1 MPARRSKTWR
11 ASVSPPERSRSGSS
25 ASARSSATE
34 RHSQEG
40 TWVSSTRFRRAGT
53 PALRK
58 YFCARMSA
66 ATWLQCSGTAK
77 PSSRKTTEPS
87 GFLISDVARRNGIF
101 S

>member
-1 MPARRSKTWR
+1 M
-11 ASVSPPERSRSGSS
+11 S
-25 ASARSSATE
+25 AVD

-40 TWVSSTRFRRAGT
+40 TCVSSRRFRRVGT

-77 PSSRKTTEPS
+77 SWRLNTTEPS
-87 GFLISDVARRNGIF
+87 GFLISEVARRKGIF
-101 S
+101 SYGDLPAVVKRRLICIGAPLRGWGAYAYT

>member
-1 MPARRSKTWR
+1 MPG
-11 ASVSPPERSRSGSS
+11 SRSCTGRS

-40 TWVSSTRFRRAGT
+40 TCVSSMRCRRAGT

-58 YFCARMSA
+58 YFWARMSA
-66 ATWLQCSGTAK
+66 ATALQCSGTAK
-77 PSSRKTTEPS
+77 FSHLKTTEPS
-87 GFLISDVARRNGIF
+87 GFLISDVARRKGTF